1 MDFVLLYQQKQL
13 QTRCRPEADSVH
25 LRKYIK
31 NTIFLSKY
39 FTNSE
44 SYDILSIA
52 VALIAMKREV
62 AARRERV
69 FRGANVK
76 LGNWRQV
83 TVQIKDRSASK
94 AETVWDGHELG

>member
-1 MDFVLLYQQKQL
+1 MDFVLLYQQKQSR
-13 QTRCRPEADSVH
+13 TRCESEADSVH
-25 LRKYIK
+25 FQKYIK

-83 TVQIKDRSASK
+83 TVQKQDSSAIRQK
-94 AETVWDGHELG
+94 TV